1 MHARAM
7 PGPKPAAEGGRGGR
21 RAECVDHKASTSE
34 IKNDLATLVE
44 HIRPLREVR
53 PLAAAQGPRAG
64 EGTRRGGAGPGSRA
78 RGLQG
83 D

>member
-1 MHARAM
+1 M
-7 PGPKPAAEGGRGGR
+7 PAKPAAAEGERP

-34 IKNDLATLVE
+34 IKNDLAALVE

-53 PLAAAQGPRAG
+53 AGPARPPPLAAARVQGAGAGRGRAPGPGQGP
-64 EGTRRGGAGPGSRA
+64 PG
-78 RGLQG
+78 